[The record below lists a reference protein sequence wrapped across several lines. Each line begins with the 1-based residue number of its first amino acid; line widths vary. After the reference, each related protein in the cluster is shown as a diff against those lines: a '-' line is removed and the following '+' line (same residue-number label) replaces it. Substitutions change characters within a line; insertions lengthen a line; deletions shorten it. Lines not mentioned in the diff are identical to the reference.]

1 MAHLISRPV
10 VGLVALAG
18 ILAAVASAA
27 GVFLR
32 GDLAT
37 EPFTTVRGDPVE
49 VLIGGVYR
57 FNGEAVA
64 AEGVGWDAVT
74 LFLVV
79 PTLMLLL
86 PALRRGSSRA
96 RLATMGI
103 LVYFLYQYF
112 EYATFLAYGPLFL
125 LYVAT
130 FAISLSGVA
139 LLAAGLDLEAIA
151 NGVTSSFP
159 RRPMIAFGV
168 FMAILLC
175 GLWLPSIAS
184 TYGAAQV
191 PQLEGATTFV
201 VQAFDLGLLVPLG
214 LFTAVTVWRRVPV
227 GYVLSAVVVIKGMA
241 MGASIAAMMAVET
254 VTTGESQLP
263 PLVLFAGIAV
273 VCTVLAARVYGS
285 LHDAGVERREHPLD
299 PRMAHRSTV

>member
-1 MAHLISRPV
+1 MAHVISRPIV
-10 VGLVALAG
+10 ALVALTG
-18 ILAAVASAA
+18 VLAAAASAA

-37 EPFTTVRGDPVE
+37 QVFTTVRGDQVDG
-49 VLIGGVYR
+49 LRGGVYR

-64 AEGVGWDAVT
+64 VEGVGWDAVT

-79 PTLMLLL
+79 PALLLLL

-130 FAISLSGVA
+130 FALSLTGVA
-139 LLAAGLDLEAIA
+139 VLAAGLDLGVIA
-151 NGVTSSFP
+151 NGVTSGFP
-159 RRPMIAFGV
+159 RRPMIAFGI
-168 FMAILLC
+168 FMAVLLG
-175 GLWLPSIAS
+175 GLWLPLIAS
-184 TYGAAQV
+184 TFGAEQV

-214 LFTAVTVWRRVPV
+214 LFTAVTVWRRLPV
-227 GYVLSAVVVIKGMA
+227 GYVLSAIVVIKGMA

-254 VTTGESQLP
+254 VVTGESQVP
-263 PLVLFAGIAV
+263 PLILFAGIAL
-273 VCTVLAARVYGS
+273 VCAALAARVFGS
-285 LHDAGVERREHPLD
+285 LHDPVIERSAHPAD
-299 PRMAHRSTV
+299 PRMAHRFTV

>member
-1 MAHLISRPV
+1 MAHVISRPV
-10 VGLVALAG
+10 VALVALAG
-18 ILAAVASAA
+18 VLAAVASAA

-37 EPFTTVRGDPVE
+37 QQFTTVRGDE
-49 VLIGGVYR
+49 VDVLLGGVYR

-79 PTLMLLL
+79 PALFLLL

-130 FAISLSGVA
+130 FALSLTGVA
-139 LLAAGLDLEAIA
+139 VLAAGLDLGVIA
-151 NGVTSSFP
+151 NGVTSGFP
-159 RRPMIAFGV
+159 RRPMIAFGI
-168 FMAILLC
+168 FMAVLLG
-175 GLWLPSIAS
+175 GLWLPLIAS
-184 TYGAAQV
+184 TFGAEQV

-214 LFTAVTVWRRVPV
+214 LFTAVTVWRRLPV
-227 GYVLSAVVVIKGMA
+227 GYVLSAIVVIKGMA

-254 VTTGESQLP
+254 VVTGESQVP
-263 PLVLFAGIAV
+263 PLILFAGIAL
-273 VCTVLAARVYGS
+273 VCAALAARVFGS
-285 LHDAGVERREHPLD
+285 LHDPVIERSAHPAD

>member
-1 MAHLISRPV
+1 MAHVISRPIV
-10 VGLVALAG
+10 ALVALTG
-18 ILAAVASAA
+18 VLAAAASAA

-37 EPFTTVRGDPVE
+37 QVFTTVRGDQVD
-49 VLIGGVYR
+49 VLRGGVYR

-64 AEGVGWDAVT
+64 VEGVGWDAVT

-79 PTLMLLL
+79 PALLLLL

-130 FAISLSGVA
+130 FALSLTGVA
-139 LLAAGLDLEAIA
+139 VLAAGLDLGVIA
-151 NGVTSSFP
+151 NGVTSGFP
-159 RRPMIAFGV
+159 RRPMIAFGI
-168 FMAILLC
+168 FMAVLLG
-175 GLWLPSIAS
+175 GLWLPLIAS
-184 TYGAAQV
+184 TFGAEQV

-214 LFTAVTVWRRVPV
+214 LFTAVTVWRRLPV
-227 GYVLSAVVVIKGMA
+227 GYVLSAIVVIKGMA

-254 VTTGESQLP
+254 VVTGESQVP
-263 PLVLFAGIAV
+263 PLILFAGIAL
-273 VCTVLAARVYGS
+273 VCAALAARVFGS
-285 LHDAGVERREHPLD
+285 LHDPVIERSAHPAD
-299 PRMAHRSTV
+299 PRMAHRFTV

>member
-1 MAHLISRPV
+1 MAHVISRPIV
-10 VGLVALAG
+10 ALVALTG
-18 ILAAVASAA
+18 VLAAAASAA

-37 EPFTTVRGDPVE
+37 QVFTTVRGDQVD
-49 VLIGGVYR
+49 VLRGGVYR

-64 AEGVGWDAVT
+64 VEGVGWDAVT

-79 PTLMLLL
+79 PALLLLL

-130 FAISLSGVA
+130 FALNLTGVA
-139 LLAAGLDLEAIA
+139 VLAAGLDLGVIA
-151 NGVTSSFP
+151 NGVTSGFP
-159 RRPMIAFGV
+159 RRPMIAFGI
-168 FMAILLC
+168 FMAVLLG
-175 GLWLPSIAS
+175 GLWLPLIAS
-184 TYGAAQV
+184 TFGAEQV

-214 LFTAVTVWRRVPV
+214 LFTAVTVWRRLPV
-227 GYVLSAVVVIKGMA
+227 GYVLSAIVVIKGMA

-254 VTTGESQLP
+254 VVTGESQVP
-263 PLVLFAGIAV
+263 PLILFAGIAL
-273 VCTVLAARVYGS
+273 VCAALAARVFGS
-285 LHDAGVERREHPLD
+285 LHDPVIERSAHPAD
-299 PRMAHRSTV
+299 PRMAHRFTV

>member
-1 MAHLISRPV
+1 MAHVISRPV
-10 VGLVALAG
+10 VGLVALTG
-18 ILAAVASAA
+18 ILAAAASAT

-37 EPFTTVRGDPVE
+37 QVVTTVRGDQVD
-49 VLIGGVYR
+49 VLLGGVYR

-79 PTLMLLL
+79 PALFLLL

-125 LYVAT
+125 LYVST
-130 FAISLSGVA
+130 FALSLTGVA
-139 LLAAGLDLEAIA
+139 LLGASLDLGVIA
-151 NGVTSSFP
+151 NGVTPGFP
-159 RRPMIAFGV
+159 RRPMIAFGI
-168 FMAILLC
+168 FMAVLLG
-175 GLWLPSIAS
+175 GLWLPLIAS
-184 TYGAAQV
+184 TFGAEQV

-214 LFTAVTVWRRVPV
+214 LFTAVTVWRRLPV
-227 GYVLSAVVVIKGMA
+227 GYVLSAIVVIKGMA
-241 MGASIAAMMAVET
+241 MGTSIAAMMAVET
-254 VTTGESQLP
+254 VATGESQVP
-263 PLVLFAGIAV
+263 PMILFAGIALL
-273 VCTVLAARVYGS
+273 CTALAVRVYGS
-285 LHDAGVERREHPLD
+285 VHDPGTQPPAHPVD

>member
-1 MAHLISRPV
+1 MAHVISRPIV
-10 VGLVALAG
+10 ALVALTG
-18 ILAAVASAA
+18 VLAAAASAA

-37 EPFTTVRGDPVE
+37 QVFTTVRGDQVD
-49 VLIGGVYR
+49 VLRGGVYR

-64 AEGVGWDAVT
+64 VEGVGWDAVT

-79 PTLMLLL
+79 PALLLLL

-130 FAISLSGVA
+130 FALSLTGVA
-139 LLAAGLDLEAIA
+139 VLAAGLDLGVIA
-151 NGVTSSFP
+151 NGVTSGFP
-159 RRPMIAFGV
+159 RRPMIAFGI
-168 FMAILLC
+168 FMAVLLG
-175 GLWLPSIAS
+175 GLWLPLIAS
-184 TYGAAQV
+184 TFGAEQV

-214 LFTAVTVWRRVPV
+214 LFTAVTVWRRLPV
-227 GYVLSAVVVIKGMA
+227 GYVLSAIVVIKGMA

-254 VTTGESQLP
+254 VVTGESQVP
-263 PLVLFAGIAV
+263 PLILFAGIAL
-273 VCTVLAARVYGS
+273 VCAALAARVFGS
-285 LHDAGVERREHPLD
+285 LHDPVIERSAHPAD

>member
-1 MAHLISRPV
+1 MAHVISRPF
-10 VGLVALAG
+10 VGLVALSG
-18 ILAAVASAA
+18 VLAAAASAA

-37 EPFTTVRGDPVE
+37 QVFTTVRGDQVD
-49 VLIGGVYR
+49 VLLGGVYR

-79 PTLMLLL
+79 PALFLLL

-112 EYATFLAYGPLFL
+112 EYATFLAYGPLYL

-130 FAISLSGVA
+130 FALSLTGVA
-139 LLAAGLDLEAIA
+139 VLGAGLDLAVIA
-151 NGVTSSFP
+151 NGVTSGFP
-159 RRPMIAFGV
+159 RRPMIAFGI
-168 FMAILLC
+168 FMAVLL
-175 GLWLPSIAS
+175 GVLWLPLIAS
-184 TYGAAQV
+184 TFGAEQV

-214 LFTAVTVWRRVPV
+214 LFTAVTVWRRLPV
-227 GYVLSAVVVIKGMA
+227 GYVLSAIVVIKGMA

-254 VTTGESQLP
+254 VVTEESQLP
-263 PLVLFAGIAV
+263 PLILFAGIAL
-273 VCTVLAARVYGS
+273 VCTALAARVFGS
-285 LHDAGVERREHPLD
+285 LHDPAAERSAHPAD
-299 PRMAHRSTV
+299 PRMAHRSAV